1 MCPMGS
7 KPLGWMSAAVWYLRF
22 QAAAGITW
30 WALLFTSSAVR
41 RQFEL
46 DPARH
51 QSLDAFFLGDAMLFI
66 AGSFLAG
73 ELLAR
78 HSTLGPIAAAVTT
91 GASAGATLYLVN
103 WVVLGGTG
111 GLGIVPMVLATVATG
126 TIAAA
131 TQLERTR

>member
-1 MCPMGS
+1 MWPMGS
-7 KPLGWMSAAVWYLRF
+7 KPRRRMPAAIWYLRF
-22 QAAAGITW
+22 QAAAGATW
-30 WALLFTSSAVR
+30 WVLLFTSSAVR
-41 RQFEL
+41 QQFEL
-46 DPARH
+46 APSHH
-51 QSLDAFFLGDAMLFI
+51 QSLDAFLVGDALLFI
-66 AGSFLAG
+66 SGSLLAA
-73 ELLAR
+73 ELLAKR
-78 HSTLGPIAAAVTT
+78 SVWGPIAAAVTT